1 MSDVKAKAGL
11 EDVVATSSD
20 ICYLD
25 GDRGVLAYR
34 GHDIH
39 DLARHATFEET
50 CYLLWHGRLP
60 TRAELGDLQSQ
71 LARARTLPET
81 VIRHMKMLPPSDP
94 STGAGSPRA
103 MSSGDGMDALRTLT
117 SVLAHYDPDASDD
130 SASAAQR
137 KAIRLTAQMA
147 SLVATWGRLQQGGG
161 PVTPDP
167 AMGHAASFLY
177 MLTGERPNPTAV
189 RALDI
194 ALTLHADHE
203 LNASTFAARVAAA
216 TLTDLHSA
224 IVAGVGTL
232 KGPLHGG
239 ANADVMKMLIEIGQ
253 DAPPDRIDAYV
264 RGKLAR
270 KEKIPGF
277 GHRVYTTEDPRATHL
292 RQMSRELGQKAGN
305 TRWFEMSERI
315 EGIVRAEKKLYANVD
330 FYSASTYY
338 TMGIGLDLY
347 TPIFAVSRVSG
358 WTAHVLEQYANNR
371 LIRPRADYT
380 GPTYPQPWIPL
391 EQR

>member
-1 MSDVKAKAGL
+1 MAEVKSKAGL
-11 EDVVATSSD
+11 EDVVATSSA

-60 TRAELGDLQSQ
+60 NRAELGDLQSQ
-71 LARARTLPET
+71 LAMARALPEA
-81 VIRHMKMLPPSDP
+81 VMRHIKMLP
-94 STGAGSPRA
+94 AV
-103 MSSGDGMDALRTLT
+103 DGMDALRTMT
-117 SVLAHYDPDASDD
+117 SLLAHYDPDASES
-130 SASAAQR
+130 SASASYR
-137 KAIRLTAQMA
+137 KAVRLTAQMA
-147 SLVATWGRLQQGGG
+147 SLVATWGRMQQGGG
-161 PVTPDP
+161 PVAPDP

-177 MLTGERPNPTAV
+177 MLTGQRPSPTAV
-189 RALDI
+189 RAMDI

-216 TLTDLHSA
+216 TLTDIHSA
-224 IVAGVGTL
+224 VVAGVGTL

-239 ANADVMKMLIEIGQ
+239 ANAEVMKMLIEIGQ

-277 GHRVYTTEDPRATHL
+277 GHRVYNTEDPRATHL

-315 EGIVRAEKKLYANVD
+315 EAIVREEKKLYANVD

-338 TMGIGLDLY
+338 TMGIGLELY
-347 TPIFAVSRVSG
+347 TPIFAVSRISG

-380 GPTYPQPWIPL
+380 GPTYPQQWIPL